1 MKKLLIISVISLTAL
16 SCGGDKS
23 KSVDDVIA
31 TKNLSEIRAKKS
43 ELSSRQSELAAEI
56 DKLNEA
62 INKLDTIKQLTLVRV
77 DTIQGKEFKHFAEVQ
92 GDVATDENI
101 IIYPEFSGLLTR
113 VFVDEG
119 DQVRRG
125 QTLATIDDGG
135 LRSQLAQL
143 EAQAALAKT
152 TFERQERLWKQN
164 IGSEIQYLE
173 AKTNYESM
181 QSSVN
186 QLKSQLSKTV
196 VSAPFTG
203 TIDEVISEQGEVV
216 NPGQSQLFRLVS
228 LDNMYVEAAVPENY
242 LGKIKKGTNVKVAIS
257 SIGKEYTGEVSQV
270 SNNINPSNRSFTVK
284 VKIPNENG
292 LIKPNQIATLKLN
305 DYTSQNAV
313 VIPESSIQKNALGE
327 SLVYI
332 FQPGDSAEQGTA
344 KKSVV
349 ETGYVYNDSIE
360 VTSGLKTN
368 DILITE
374 GSKSLREGQEVQ
386 INNNQLRN
394 E

>member
-1 MKKLLIISVISLTAL
+1 MKKIILLFFVSLAIIS
-16 SCGGDKS
+16 CEEEKS

-31 TKNLSEIRAKKS
+31 TEDLSTIRAKKS
-43 ELSSRQSELAAEI
+43 ELSSRQSELATEI
-56 DKLNEA
+56 DKLEDA
-62 INKLDTIKQLTLVRV
+62 IKRLDTTRQLTLVRV
-77 DTIQGKEFKHFAEVQ
+77 DTIKGQQFRHFAEVQ

-113 VFVDEG
+113 VYVEEG
-119 DQVRRG
+119 DRVRKG

-196 VSAPFTG
+196 VTAPFTG

-228 LDNMYVEAAVPENY
+228 LDDMYVEAAVPENY
-242 LGKIKKGTNVKVAIS
+242 LGKVKKGTTVKVQIS
-257 SIGKEYTGEVSQV
+257 SVNKEFNGEVSQV
-270 SNNINPSNRSFTVK
+270 SNNINPNNRSFMVK
-284 VKIPNENG
+284 VKIPNGDG

-305 DYTSQNAV
+305 DYTSENAI

-332 FQPGDSAEQGTA
+332 FEPGDSNKQGTA
-344 KKSVV
+344 KKSVI

-360 VTSGLKTN
+360 VTSGLKN
-368 DILITE
+368 NEILITE

-386 INNNQLRN
+386 INNEPGN